1 MGDPLGI
8 SASIIAVLQLAGTVV
23 QYLNA
28 VKAASQDRQRL
39 LDELISVSGALYLL
53 KARAEQS
60 QCYNSGTLMVESLG
74 GLTGPLDQCQMALK
88 RLAAKLAPGHGIR
101 KLGKEM
107 AWPLQ
112 KAEIKEILDVIERQ
126 KSLFI
131 MALNND
137 QM

>member
-1 MGDPLGI
+1 
-8 SASIIAVLQLAGTVV
+8 VV
-23 QYLNA
+23 QYLNV
-28 VKAASQDRQRL
+28 VKAASLDRQRL
-39 LDELISVSGALYLL
+39 LNELISVSGALYIL
-53 KARAEQS
+53 KTRAEQY

-74 GLTGPLDQCQMALK
+74 RPTGPLDQGPMALEH
-88 RLAAKLAPGHGIR
+88 LAAKLIPDHGIR
-101 KLGKEM
+101 KLDKEM

-131 MALNND
+131 MALKND